1 MDLKSF
7 REYTLL
13 RRRAEYLKKRAT
25 QAYQDDPIKVEK
37 MYSDVND
44 VALSGLNE
52 RSGTENYTCSGK
64 VYLPFRVKRSEKTG
78 KFVITV
84 NKTGHQRR

>member
-52 RSGTENYTCSGK
+52 RSGAENYTCAGR
-64 VYLPFRVKRSEKTG
+64 VYSPFRVRRRKRDG
-78 KFVITV
+78 RFV
-84 NKTGHQRR
+84 KRF